1 MEKIHT
7 IHHLNL
13 NQDEI
18 ILACSIINRFGSG
31 QHPYAD
37 STNYHGFAISYLKE
51 LIEEIHTSKQDV
63 KLTSQGHIALT
74 TLEEKLKNVVTI

>member
-1 MEKIHT
+1 VVVNVVVITMEKVST

-13 NQDEI
+13 NLDEI
-18 ILACSIINRFGSG
+18 ILACSIINRFGTG

-51 LIEEIHTSKQDV
+51 RGSYGRWFLRV
-63 KLTSQGHIALT
+63 
-74 TLEEKLKNVVTI
+74 

>member
-1 MEKIHT
+1 MEKVST

-13 NQDEI
+13 NLDEI
-18 ILACSIINRFGSG
+18 ILACSIINRFGTG

-51 LIEEIHTSKQDV
+51 LIEGIHTSKQDE
-63 KLTSQGHIALT
+63 KLTGEGKETLVS
-74 TLEEKLKNVVTI
+74 LEEKLKNIVTI